1 MLLLTGSVPVDGLPL
16 LIGEIGISTGGITID
31 GTPLAINRGCEAMM
45 KAASL
50 ICRELGTDSPHGL
63 VAGDIGKRDGSEKV
77 YYHLIDNLP
86 AMDVDIVTFHYMMP
100 DLKLNKKV
108 LAAIDTMARRPVL
121 IADAGSMY
129 VAKAGGDATAYDVF
143 TPDLG
148 EAAFLADD
156 KADHPTYTRGF
167 IFHMEHDVPELI
179 RRAYDAGNAPT
190 TMFVKG
196 QVDYICQDGEIVDTI
211 DEPMVETMEPIGGTG
226 DLITGMISGLIHAGK
241 TPLEACRIA
250 GRVNRRAG
258 ALSRPTPATQV
269 GEILHHIPQAL
280 EEVLTQLE
288 TAR

>member
-16 LIGEIGISTGGITID
+16 LIGEIGISESGITID

-50 ICRELGTDSPHGL
+50 VCRELGVDRPHGL
-63 VAGDIGKRDGSEKV
+63 VAGDIGKRDGSEKI
-77 YYHLIDNLP
+77 YHYLIDNLA
-86 AMDVDIVTFHYMMP
+86 AMDVDILTFHYMMP
-100 DLKLNKKV
+100 DLKLNKLV
-108 LAAIDTMARRPVL
+108 LAAVDTMARRPVL

-129 VAKAGGDATAYDVF
+129 VAKAGGDARSYDVF

-179 RRAYDAGNAPT
+179 RRAYDADNAPP

-196 QVDYICQDGEIVDTI
+196 RIDYVCQDGRIVDTI
-211 DEPMVETMEPIGGTG
+211 DAPLVETMEPIGGTG
-226 DLITGMISGLIHAGK
+226 DLITGMISGLIHAGRS
-241 TPLEACRIA
+241 PLQACRIA
-250 GRVNRRAG
+250 GRINRRAG
-258 ALSRPTPATQV
+258 ELTRPTPATQV
-269 GEILHHIPQAL
+269 EEILLHIPQAL
-280 EEVLTQLE
+280 EEVLQQLE
-288 TAR
+288 TVH

>member
-16 LIGEIGISTGGITID
+16 LTGEVGINEGGIPID
-31 GTPLAINRGCEAMM
+31 GNALAINRGCEAMM
-45 KAASL
+45 KAAAL
-50 ICRELGTDSPHGL
+50 ICRELGADSPHAL

-77 YYHLIDNLP
+77 YHYLIDNLP
-86 AMDVDIVTFHYMMP
+86 AMDVDILTFHYMMP

-108 LAAIDTMARRPVL
+108 LAAIDTMARRPIL

-179 RRAYDAGNAPT
+179 RRAYEADNAPP

-196 QVDYICQDGEIVDTI
+196 KIDYICQDGEIVDSI

-250 GRVNRRAG
+250 SRVNRRAG
-258 ALSRPTPATQV
+258 ELTQPTPATQV
-269 GEILHHIPQAL
+269 EEILHHIPQAL
-280 EEVLTQLE
+280 EEVLQRLSMVQ
-288 TAR
+288 